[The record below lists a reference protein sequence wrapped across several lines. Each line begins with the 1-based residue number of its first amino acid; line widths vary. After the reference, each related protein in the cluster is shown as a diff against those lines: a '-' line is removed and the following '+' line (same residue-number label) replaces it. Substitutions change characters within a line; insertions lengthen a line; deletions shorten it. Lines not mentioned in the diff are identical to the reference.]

1 MQRAAQTG
9 DGENGEEFN
18 LSLLISVPSP
28 LGAAV
33 MEMPGGAKIESGL
46 RGSLAEGGQRRELCE
61 APVAASASNKK
72 GRREQG
78 GCFYG
83 RVVIS
88 QRAVELKDGLL
99 GGSGAGEQRRQQQQ
113 HAAISNLH
121 APTAGATKRISRDK
135 GGTAGRARHGT
146 AHPADSRAGKSP

>member
-46 RGSLAEGGQRRELCE
+46 RGSLAEGGQRRERCE
-61 APVAASASNKK
+61 APAAALASNKK
-72 GRREQG
+72 
-78 GCFYG
+78 
-83 RVVIS
+83 
-88 QRAVELKDGLL
+88 VEAGTRGLL
-99 GGSGAGEQRRQQQQ
+99 LWEGCNFVKVGAERQFAWWLRSRR
-113 HAAISNLH
+113 AA
-121 APTAGATKRISRDK
+121 AAA
-135 GGTAGRARHGT
+135 AARSH
-146 AHPADSRAGKSP
+146 